1 VPGEFE
7 GRVALVTGAGSG
19 IGKASARLFAA
30 RGARVAVCDVDSRA
44 GEEAA
49 ASIRQEGGT
58 AVFMEADV
66 SKPEQVE
73 SLIAGIV
80 ARYGRLDFAHN
91 NAGIGPDGTR
101 IPAFDIVDTPV
112 DLWERYMAINL
123 TGVFLCMKFEMRQ
136 MIAQGKGSIV
146 NTSSVGAF
154 KAVPG
159 RAAYD
164 ATKTGLFGLTKAA
177 ALEGAARGI
186 RVNTICP
193 GPTGGTQLMDNL
205 MRTAPETKEKLR
217 AIVPLQRVAEPE
229 EIAEVAVWFC
239 SDAASFVTGQILPV
253 DGGMTAM

>member
-1 VPGEFE
+1 MSGEFE

-19 IGKASARLFAA
+19 IGKATARLFAV
-30 RGARVAVCDVDSRA
+30 RGAAVAVCDVDAAA
-44 GEEAA
+44 GEDTAE
-49 ASIRQEGGT
+49 SIRREGGD
-58 AVFMEADV
+58 AVFMAADV
-66 SKPEQVE
+66 SRPEQVE
-73 SLIAGIV
+73 NLIGRIV
-80 ARYGRLDFAHN
+80 DRYGRLDFAHN
-91 NAGIGPDGTR
+91 NAGIGPDGKRT
-101 IPAFDIVDTPV
+101 PAFNIVDTPV

-136 MIAQGKGSIV
+136 MITQGRGAIV

-177 ALEGAARGI
+177 ALEGAALGI

-193 GPTGGTQLMDNL
+193 GPTGGTQLMNNL
-205 MRTAPETKEKLR
+205 MRSAPETKDKLR
-217 AIVPLQRVAEPE
+217 TIVPLQRVAEPE
-229 EIAEVAVWFC
+229 EIAAVAIWFC

>member
-1 VPGEFE
+1 VSDEFK

-30 RGARVAVCDVDSRA
+30 RGAHVAVCDVDSRA
-44 GEEAA
+44 GEETAE
-49 ASIRQEGGT
+49 SIRQRGDE
-58 AVFMEADV
+58 AAFMEADV

-73 SLIAGIV
+73 DLIARIV
-80 ARYGRLDFAHN
+80 DRYGRLDFAHN
-91 NAGIGPDGTR
+91 NAGIGPDGKR
-101 IPAFDIVDTPV
+101 IAAFNVVDTPV
-112 DLWERYMAINL
+112 DLWERYIAVNL
-123 TGVFLCMKFEMRQ
+123 TGVFLCMKYEMRQ
-136 MIAQGKGSIV
+136 MITQGRGSIV

-177 ALEGAARGI
+177 ALEVASLGI

-193 GPTGGTQLMDNL
+193 GPTARTQLMDNL
-205 MRTAPETKEKLR
+205 MCTAPETKDKLR
-217 AIVPLQRVAEPE
+217 AIVPLQRAAEPE
-229 EIAEVAVWFC
+229 EIAEAAIWFC